1 MITREETTPKQLK
14 QTERPEQLKEPGQT
28 ERPEQAKQ
36 TGQSERPE
44 QLKQPEQTEQPKQL
58 EQQEQIKQPKQLKQ
72 KKQTEQT
79 EQSIQ
84 SEKLKQ
90 PEQEKQ
96 PEQLEQ
102 TKKSEQSEKLKQK
115 RQLKQQRQLRQ
126 QKHNREHIRITFH
139 MAWPSIVESFFVAF
153 AGLVDSLMVSSLGAY
168 AVAAVGLTT
177 QPKFLGLSLFFASNV
192 AISALVARRR
202 GEENPEEANRILC
215 TALLFILIM
224 GTVLSVLLVAFASP
238 IIRLC
243 GSTAETHNSAVA
255 YFRIIMGGMI
265 FNCIQMGINSAQ
277 RGAGNT
283 KITMRTNVT
292 SNTVNII
299 FNYLLINGHFGFP
312 ALGIHGAALATV
324 LGTAVACI
332 MSIVSILKSDRFI
345 SLPYILQNKVWPAA
359 RTLHNLI
366 HVGYSVFFEQVLMR
380 IGFMMTAIMA
390 AKQGT
395 DAMAAH
401 QVGMNIM
408 GLSFS
413 FGDGLQA
420 AAVALIGRSLG
431 AGDGKMAKEFGS
443 ICRMFGGVISVCLA
457 VLYFFG
463 ARPLMSLFFEDGH
476 IVELGVGIM
485 RVIIFVVAF
494 QISQVVYMGCLRG
507 AGDTLY
513 TAVAS
518 TVSVTFIRTAGSYL
532 GGYAF
537 GGGIVG
543 IWFGVLADQISRF
556 LFASA
561 RFKKGK
567 WTQIKI

>member
-1 MITREETTPKQLK
+1 MEQDKQNDRKPKHS
-14 QTERPEQLKEPGQT
+14 KEN
-28 ERPEQAKQ
+28 
-36 TGQSERPE
+36 
-44 QLKQPEQTEQPKQL
+44 
-58 EQQEQIKQPKQLKQ
+58 I
-72 KKQTEQT
+72 
-79 EQSIQ
+79 
-84 SEKLKQ
+84 
-90 PEQEKQ
+90 
-96 PEQLEQ
+96 
-102 TKKSEQSEKLKQK
+102 
-115 RQLKQQRQLRQ
+115 
-126 QKHNREHIRITFH
+126 HITFN

-153 AGLVDSLMVSSLGAY
+153 AGLVDSLMVSSLGSY

-177 QPKFLGLSLFFASNV
+177 QPKFIGLSLFFALNV
-192 AISALVARRR
+192 AISALIARRR
-202 GEENPEEANRILC
+202 GEEKPEEANRILS
-215 TALLFILIM
+215 TAVFFIVIAAILLSILF
-224 GTVLSVLLVAFASP
+224 VALASP
-238 IIRLC
+238 IIHMC
-243 GSTAETHNSAVA
+243 GSTPETHDSAVA

-292 SNTVNII
+292 SNTVNVL

-324 LGTAVACI
+324 LGTVVACI
-332 MSIVSILKSDRFI
+332 MSVLSVLNPDGFI
-345 SLPYILQNKVWPAA
+345 SLPYIMKNKILPAMNCF
-359 RTLHNLI
+359 LHLVR
-366 HVGYSVFFEQVLMR
+366 VGYSVFFEQLLMR

-413 FGDGLQA
+413 FGDGLQS

-431 AGDGKMAKEFGS
+431 ANDEELAKEYGR
-443 ICRMFGGVISVCLA
+443 ICRMFGGVIAVFLA
-457 VLYFFG
+457 VIYFVG
-463 ARPLMSLFFEDGH
+463 AKPLMSLFFVEEH
-476 IVELGVGIM
+476 IVTIGVSIM
-485 RVIIFVVAF
+485 RVIILVVVF
-494 QISQVVYMGCLRG
+494 QICQVVYMGCLRG

-513 TAVAS
+513 TAIAS
-518 TVSVTFIRTAGSYL
+518 TISVTFIRTIASYL
-532 GGYAF
+532 GGYAL
-537 GGGIVG
+537 GLGIVG

-556 LFASA
+556 IFAST